1 VSLVALCFV
10 TVLAISLASYIA
22 VCSRSMQLSNRAFQ
36 GNLSQQLAEAGIE
49 EALRAFSK
57 NDWSNWSSNGYAATW
72 TLDTAN
78 RRASGTLSFPA
89 GKLGQ
94 GATATVKLRVDNY
107 DAATLGATWSNTK
120 DYRAS
125 DLVGWNGIWYRCVQT
140 HASSQ
145 TPSGIGNLS
154 YWVPDPI
161 PSTWISGFNYKAE
174 DMVFTSD
181 ITGSFWRR
189 CITPHTSSSSILPT
203 NGTYWTRVPAVYS
216 SYSSGKYYYKDEVV
230 YYSPLNTWYS
240 CTSNGTGGGGW
251 TLAPISWRWN
261 NSKPYYFNDVVY
273 YAGNWYRYI
282 NASTTSGAAL
292 SDSNYW
298 ENALSGS
305 TYGWLSGVNYNLG
318 DSVFYGSTS
327 QWYRCLK
334 AHQSSG
340 SITPANSV
348 YWSNAPLLSNDWDR
362 GKQYTQNDTVRYN
375 GVWYLSLQNTNVGQN
390 PATAASWWIGATTS
404 SSSYTWNPTSNYSTG
419 SYRCYGGVWY
429 LCTAS
434 NTGVSPNDTGYW
446 KTLGAPVVYAEASV
460 AIANN
465 PDQQTQLR
473 APIAPAP
480 LFPNAIAATTSLN
493 ANSGGTIDSYDSTLG
508 APSPS
513 QYSSQVGTSTNYS
526 AVVAAG
532 STTGT
537 AITLTSPTISGYLA
551 APSSLSAPYA
561 PLMALGTSTIVK
573 GSAPTPSPKVNVTR
587 VSRSPSIPQYDT
599 LPVGGLASKWSS
611 VPKGTMLGLGT
622 TINIGTP
629 GSSVPARYYY
639 NGNLTIGNST
649 VTTLNINGPVILYIN
664 GNLSITAS
672 GSVGQVNLNPS
683 GSAEIHVA
691 GAFQADAPGNGIVS
705 TTYDPK
711 TLIIICDTPASTN
724 HFYSEGINPLYGVI
738 YAPYTALPSGY
749 FNDNNNANIY
759 GAVSARKV
767 TYSGANMNVHYDTS
781 LRYATFGGVDQPYAA
796 TEWRQLPVAEK
807 ATMP

>member
-1 VSLVALCFV
+1 MFIRGTKKSVSSRGTVSLVALCFV

-72 TLDTAN
+72 TLDPTN
-78 RRASGTLSFPA
+78 RRATGTLSFPA
-89 GKLGQ
+89 GKFGQ

-107 DAATLGATWSNTK
+107 DAATLGATWSNTR
-120 DYRAS
+120 DYQIG
-125 DLVGWNGIWYRCVQT
+125 DQVGYNGVWYSCIKSNKNQAPSATSWANWVPAQIPWRWDRIKNYVSEDMVNHNGTWYRCTSANNNSPPPNPNWITV
-140 HASSQ
+140 ASVSFS
-145 TPSGIGNLS
+145 PSF
-154 YWVPDPI
+154 D
-161 PSTWISGFNYKAE
+161 STAE
-174 DMVFTSD
+174 AILNWYGT
-181 ITGSFWRR
+181 WYRR
-189 CITPHTSSSSILPT
+189 TSSS
-203 NGTYWTRVPAVYS
+203 WDA
-216 SYSSGKYYYKDEVV
+216 
-230 YYSPLNTWYS
+230 SP
-240 CTSNGTGGGGW
+240 
-251 TLAPISWRWN
+251 PISWRYQ
-261 NSKPYYFNDVVY
+261 SAKTYSFNDLVCY
-273 YAGNWYRYI
+273 NSTWYRYI
-282 NASTTSGAAL
+282 NGTPSQNNTPNSSPT
-292 SDSNYW
+292 YW

-305 TYGWLSGVNYNLG
+305 TYGWLSGVNYNVG

-375 GVWYLSLQNTNVGQN
+375 GVWYLSLQNTNIGQN

-404 SSSYTWNPTSNYSTG
+404 SSSYTWNPTTNYTTG

-434 NTGVSPNDTGYW
+434 NTGASPNDTGFW
-446 KTLGAPVVYAEASV
+446 KALNAPVVYAQAAVS
-460 AIANN
+460 IANN
-465 PDQQTQLR
+465 PDQRTQLR

-480 LFPNAIAATTSLN
+480 LFPNAIAATTSLS

-508 APSPS
+508 VPSPS

-537 AITLTSPTISGYLA
+537 AVTLTSPTISGYLA

-587 VSRSPSIPQYDT
+587 VSRSPSIPQFDT

-611 VPKGTMLGLGT
+611 VPKGTVLGLGT
-622 TINIGTP
+622 TINIGAP

-639 NGNLTIGNST
+639 NDNLTIGNST

-664 GNLSITAS
+664 GDFNITAS
-672 GSVGQVNLNPS
+672 GSVGQVNINPS

-711 TLIIICDTPASTN
+711 SLIIICDTTASTN

>member
-1 VSLVALCFV
+1 MALCFV

-78 RRASGTLSFPA
+78 RRATGTLSFPV
-89 GKLGQ
+89 GKFGQ

-120 DYRAS
+120 DYQIG
-125 DLVGWNGIWYRCVQT
+125 DLVGYNGVWYSCVKSNKNQAPSATSWANWVPAQIPWRWDRIKNYVSEDMVNHNGTWYRCTSANNNSPPPNPNWITVPSVSFSPSFDSST
-140 HASSQ
+140 EAILNWYGTWYRRASSSWDASP
-145 TPSGIGNLS
+145 TI
-154 YWVPDPI
+154 
-161 PSTWISGFNYKAE
+161 A
-174 DMVFTSD
+174 
-181 ITGSFWRR
+181 WRYQ
-189 CITPHTSSSSILPT
+189 PAK
-203 NGTYWTRVPAVYS
+203 TYS
-216 SYSSGKYYYKDEVV
+216 
-230 YYSPLNTWYS
+230 
-240 CTSNGTGGGGW
+240 
-251 TLAPISWRWN
+251 
-261 NSKPYYFNDVVY
+261 FNDLVCY
-273 YAGNWYRYI
+273 NSIWYRYI
-282 NASTTSGAAL
+282 NGTPSQNNTPNSSPT
-292 SDSNYW
+292 YW
-298 ENALSGS
+298 EDALSGS
-305 TYGWLSGVNYNLG
+305 TYGWLSGVNYNVG

-404 SSSYTWNPTSNYSTG
+404 SSSYTWNPTTNYSTG

-711 TLIIICDTPASTN
+711 TLIIICDTTASTN

>member
-78 RRASGTLSFPA
+78 RRATGTLSFPA
-89 GKLGQ
+89 GKFGQ

-120 DYRAS
+120 DYQIG
-125 DLVGWNGIWYRCVQT
+125 DLVGYNGVWYSCVKSNKNQAPSATSWANWVPAQIPWRWDRIKNYVSEDMVNHNGTWYRCTSANNNSPPPNPNWITVPSVSFSPSFD
-140 HASSQ
+140 SS
-145 TPSGIGNLS
+145 TE
-154 YWVPDPI
+154 
-161 PSTWISGFNYKAE
+161 A
-174 DMVFTSD
+174 
-181 ITGSFWRR
+181 
-189 CITPHTSSSSILPT
+189 IL
-203 NGTYWTRVPAVYS
+203 NWYG
-216 SYSSGKYYYKDEVV
+216 
-230 YYSPLNTWYS
+230 TWYRRAS
-240 CTSNGTGGGGW
+240 G
-251 TLAPISWRWN
+251 SWDASPTIAWRYQPAKTY
-261 NSKPYYFNDVVY
+261 SFNDLVCY
-273 YAGNWYRYI
+273 NSIWYRYI
-282 NASTTSGAAL
+282 NGTPSQNNTPNSSPT
-292 SDSNYW
+292 YW
-298 ENALSGS
+298 EDALSGS
-305 TYGWLSGVNYNLG
+305 TYGWLSGVNYNVG

-404 SSSYTWNPTSNYSTG
+404 SSSYTWNPTTNYSTG

-629 GSSVPARYYY
+629 GSSVPARYYH

-711 TLIIICDTPASTN
+711 TLIIICDTTASTN

-738 YAPYTALPSGY
+738 YAPYSALPSGY

>member
-1 VSLVALCFV
+1 VFIRGTTKSVSSRGTVSLVALCFV

-78 RRASGTLSFPA
+78 RRATGTLSFPA
-89 GKLGQ
+89 GKFGQ

-120 DYRAS
+120 DYQIG
-125 DLVGWNGIWYRCVQT
+125 DLVGYNGVWYSCIKSNKNQAPSATSWANWVPAQIPWRWDRIKNYVSEDMVNHNGTWYRCTSANNNSPPPNPNWITVPSVSFSPSFD
-140 HASSQ
+140 SS
-145 TPSGIGNLS
+145 TE
-154 YWVPDPI
+154 
-161 PSTWISGFNYKAE
+161 A
-174 DMVFTSD
+174 
-181 ITGSFWRR
+181 
-189 CITPHTSSSSILPT
+189 IL
-203 NGTYWTRVPAVYS
+203 NWYG
-216 SYSSGKYYYKDEVV
+216 
-230 YYSPLNTWYS
+230 TWYRRAS
-240 CTSNGTGGGGW
+240 G
-251 TLAPISWRWN
+251 SWDASPTIAWRYQPAKTY
-261 NSKPYYFNDVVY
+261 SFNDLVCY
-273 YAGNWYRYI
+273 NSIWYRYI
-282 NASTTSGAAL
+282 NGTPSQNNTPNSSPT
-292 SDSNYW
+292 YW
-298 ENALSGS
+298 EDALSGS
-305 TYGWLSGVNYNLG
+305 TYGWLSGVNYNVG

-404 SSSYTWNPTSNYSTG
+404 SSSYTWNPTTNYSTG

-611 VPKGTMLGLGT
+611 VPKGTALGLGT

-672 GSVGQVNLNPS
+672 GSVGQVNINPS

-711 TLIIICDTPASTN
+711 TLIIICDTTASTN

>member
-1 VSLVALCFV
+1 MFIRGTTKSVSSRGTVSLVALCFV

-78 RRASGTLSFPA
+78 RRATGTLSFPA
-89 GKLGQ
+89 GKFGQ

-120 DYRAS
+120 DYQIG
-125 DLVGWNGIWYRCVQT
+125 DLVGYNGVWYSCVKSNKNQAPSATSWANWVPAQIPWRWDRIKNYVSEDMVNHNGTWYRCTSANNNSPPPNPNWITVPSVSFSPSFD
-140 HASSQ
+140 SS
-145 TPSGIGNLS
+145 TE
-154 YWVPDPI
+154 
-161 PSTWISGFNYKAE
+161 A
-174 DMVFTSD
+174 
-181 ITGSFWRR
+181 
-189 CITPHTSSSSILPT
+189 IL
-203 NGTYWTRVPAVYS
+203 NWYG
-216 SYSSGKYYYKDEVV
+216 
-230 YYSPLNTWYS
+230 TWYRRAS
-240 CTSNGTGGGGW
+240 G
-251 TLAPISWRWN
+251 SWDASPTIAWRYQPAKTY
-261 NSKPYYFNDVVY
+261 SFNDLVCY
-273 YAGNWYRYI
+273 NSIWYRYI
-282 NASTTSGAAL
+282 NGTPSQNNTPNSSPT
-292 SDSNYW
+292 YW
-298 ENALSGS
+298 EDALSGS
-305 TYGWLSGVNYNLG
+305 TYGWLSGVNYNVG

-404 SSSYTWNPTSNYSTG
+404 SSSYTWNPTTNYSTG

-446 KTLGAPVVYAEASV
+446 KALGAPVVYAEASV

-629 GSSVPARYYY
+629 GSSVPARYYH

-711 TLIIICDTPASTN
+711 TLIIICDTTASTN

>member
-78 RRASGTLSFPA
+78 RRATGTLSFPA
-89 GKLGQ
+89 GKFGQ

-120 DYRAS
+120 DYQIG
-125 DLVGWNGIWYRCVQT
+125 DLVGYNGVWYSCIKSNKNQAPSATSWANWVPAQIPWRWDRIKNYVSEDMVNHNGTWYRCTSANNNSPPPNPNWITVPSVSFSPSFD
-140 HASSQ
+140 SS
-145 TPSGIGNLS
+145 TE
-154 YWVPDPI
+154 
-161 PSTWISGFNYKAE
+161 A
-174 DMVFTSD
+174 
-181 ITGSFWRR
+181 
-189 CITPHTSSSSILPT
+189 IL
-203 NGTYWTRVPAVYS
+203 NWYG
-216 SYSSGKYYYKDEVV
+216 
-230 YYSPLNTWYS
+230 TWYRRAS
-240 CTSNGTGGGGW
+240 G
-251 TLAPISWRWN
+251 SWDASPTIAWRYQPAKTY
-261 NSKPYYFNDVVY
+261 SFNDLVCY
-273 YAGNWYRYI
+273 NSIWYRYI
-282 NASTTSGAAL
+282 NGTPSQNNTPNSSPT
-292 SDSNYW
+292 YW
-298 ENALSGS
+298 EDALSGS
-305 TYGWLSGVNYNLG
+305 TYGWLSGVNYNVG

-404 SSSYTWNPTSNYSTG
+404 SSSYTWNPTTNYSTG

-508 APSPS
+508 VPSPS

-611 VPKGTMLGLGT
+611 VPKGTALGLGT

-672 GSVGQVNLNPS
+672 GSVGQVNINPS

-711 TLIIICDTPASTN
+711 TLIIICDTTASTN

>member
-1 VSLVALCFV
+1 VFIRGTTKSVSSRGTVSLVALCFV

-78 RRASGTLSFPA
+78 RRATGTLSFPA
-89 GKLGQ
+89 GKFGQ

-120 DYRAS
+120 DYQIG
-125 DLVGWNGIWYRCVQT
+125 DLVGYNGVWYSCVKSNKNQAPSATSWANWVPAQIPWRWDRIKNYVSEDMVNHNGTWYRCTSANNNSPPPNPNWITVPSVSFSPSFD
-140 HASSQ
+140 SS
-145 TPSGIGNLS
+145 TE
-154 YWVPDPI
+154 
-161 PSTWISGFNYKAE
+161 A
-174 DMVFTSD
+174 
-181 ITGSFWRR
+181 
-189 CITPHTSSSSILPT
+189 IL
-203 NGTYWTRVPAVYS
+203 NWYG
-216 SYSSGKYYYKDEVV
+216 
-230 YYSPLNTWYS
+230 TWYRRAS
-240 CTSNGTGGGGW
+240 G
-251 TLAPISWRWN
+251 SWDASPTIAWRYQPAKTY
-261 NSKPYYFNDVVY
+261 SFNDLVCY
-273 YAGNWYRYI
+273 NSIWYRYI
-282 NASTTSGAAL
+282 NGTPSQNNTPNSSPT
-292 SDSNYW
+292 YW
-298 ENALSGS
+298 EDALSGS
-305 TYGWLSGVNYNLG
+305 TYGWLSGVNYNVG

-404 SSSYTWNPTSNYSTG
+404 SSSYTWNPTTNYSTG

-629 GSSVPARYYY
+629 GSSVPARYYH

-711 TLIIICDTPASTN
+711 TLIIICDTTASTN

-738 YAPYTALPSGY
+738 YAPYSALPSGY

>member
-1 VSLVALCFV
+1 MSLVALCFV

-78 RRASGTLSFPA
+78 RRATGTLSFPA
-89 GKLGQ
+89 GKFGQ

-120 DYRAS
+120 DYQIG
-125 DLVGWNGIWYRCVQT
+125 DLVGYNGVWYSCVKSNKNQAPSATSWANWVPAQIPWRWDRIKNYVSEDMVNHNGTWYRCTSANNNSPPPNPNWITVPSVSFSPSFD
-140 HASSQ
+140 SS
-145 TPSGIGNLS
+145 TE
-154 YWVPDPI
+154 
-161 PSTWISGFNYKAE
+161 A
-174 DMVFTSD
+174 
-181 ITGSFWRR
+181 
-189 CITPHTSSSSILPT
+189 IL
-203 NGTYWTRVPAVYS
+203 NWYG
-216 SYSSGKYYYKDEVV
+216 
-230 YYSPLNTWYS
+230 TWYRRAS
-240 CTSNGTGGGGW
+240 G
-251 TLAPISWRWN
+251 SWDASPTIAWRYQPAKTY
-261 NSKPYYFNDVVY
+261 SFNDLVCY
-273 YAGNWYRYI
+273 NSIWYRYI
-282 NASTTSGAAL
+282 NGTPSQNNTPNSSPT
-292 SDSNYW
+292 YW
-298 ENALSGS
+298 EDALSGS
-305 TYGWLSGVNYNLG
+305 TYGWLSGVNYNVG

-404 SSSYTWNPTSNYSTG
+404 SSSYTWNPTTNYSTG

-629 GSSVPARYYY
+629 GSSVPARYYH

-711 TLIIICDTPASTN
+711 TLIIICDTTASTN

-738 YAPYTALPSGY
+738 YAPYSALPSGY